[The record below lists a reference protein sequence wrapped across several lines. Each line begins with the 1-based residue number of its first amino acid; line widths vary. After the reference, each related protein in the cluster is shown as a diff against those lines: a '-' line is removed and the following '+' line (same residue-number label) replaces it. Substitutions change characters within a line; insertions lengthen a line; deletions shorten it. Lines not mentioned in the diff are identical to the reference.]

1 MPSVTVCVSASST
14 QGLTTV
20 DTFRGWLGS
29 SATCDDLVQQLTI
42 LRASRW
48 VETILGY
55 PTPVQVYSE
64 TAPGFGGR
72 ELLLSRTPILR
83 VLRVFDSTTTCEA
96 NVYTSSQYRI
106 EDAEAGILSMDGG
119 FLWTA
124 LIGPGVADHVVPGSE
139 QRKWLVEYVA
149 GWTPPAGSTAT
160 CSNYSTSTGPTLPG
174 DIEQAVLMKAKEMYQ
189 GDANVASKAI
199 GDLRIDYAV
208 GRSSGDPFDP
218 ARALLRPFQRVV
230 I

>member
-14 QGLTTV
+14 QGLSTV

-29 SATCDDLVQQLTI
+29 TATCDDVVQQYTI

-48 VETILGY
+48 AESVIGY
-55 PTPVQVYSE
+55 PTPVQIYSE
-64 TAPGFGGR
+64 TVPGFGGR

-96 NVYTSSQYRI
+96 NVYTSSQYRV
-106 EDAEAGILSMDGG
+106 EDAEAGILSMDAG
-119 FLWTA
+119 FPWTA
-124 LIGPGVADHVVPGSE
+124 LRGLGVSDTVIPNSE
-139 QRKWLVEYVA
+139 RRSWLVEYVA

-160 CSNYSTSTGPTLPG
+160 CSNYSTSTGPTLPA
-174 DIEQAVLMKAKEMYQ
+174 DIEQAVLIKAREFLQ
-189 GDANVASKAI
+189 GDANVLRKQV
-199 GDLRIDYAV
+199 GDLSIEYYKGNRTQSY
-208 GRSSGDPFDP
+208 DP
-218 ARALLRPFQRVV
+218 AYDLLVPYRRVA